1 MIDDRTLATSI
12 LHVSVTA
19 GANAATIAS
28 LITASLPTW
37 ASIGN
42 VLSVTILGVNDTS
55 GTTRPALLYGAAT
68 PLGYLPAGVEKDL
81 PVRKGAVYL
90 KRISGDVTVML
101 EVYLGPNT

>member
-42 VLSVTILGVNDTS
+42 VLSVTILGTSDTS
-55 GTTRPALLYGAAT
+55 GTARGAILYGGST
-68 PLGYLPAGVEKDL
+68 PIGYLAAGVEKDL
-81 PVRKGAVYL
+81 PVRKGAVYI
-90 KRISGDVTVML
+90 KRTAGDQVCVL